1 MLRSTPLIHK
11 YQVIL
16 KFGEGLVTT
25 QLKHI
30 LEKKPLHKFEWDA
43 LPEYPARNLRH
54 ADRQLDPRTGAAF
67 PNPAR
72 DNNIPMKNNTN
83 NDAASSSS
91 TTTQYLVPDQTYH
104 RVPVPHRYRDAYLW
118 REGQARRVQCPTE
131 WVSYRFLEPRLRE
144 RFSFMDFSFEEKFFF
159 SVDDV
164 VAHAKQEK
172 RKKNKN

>member
-1 MLRSTPLIHK
+1 MLRSTPLVHK
-11 YQVIL
+11 SQVIL

-43 LPEYPARNLRH
+43 LPEYPARKLRH

-72 DNNIPMKNNTN
+72 DNNIPMKNTN
-83 NDAASSSS
+83 NTESS
-91 TTTQYLVPDQTYH
+91 TATTQYLVPDQTYH
-104 RVPVPHRYRDAYLW
+104 RIPVPQRYRDAYWW
-118 REGQARRVQCPTE
+118 RERQARRVQCPTE
-131 WVSYRFLEPRLRE
+131 WVSYRFWSPKLRE
-144 RFSFMDFSFEEKFFF
+144 RYSFMDLSFEEKFFF

-164 VAHAKQEK
+164 VAHAKQE
-172 RKKNKN
+172 RR